1 MLILRP
7 SRNHGLKNKWR
18 SNMRTVCPKCHGEV
32 ELPLEVENGQHVT
45 CSHCGHESSL
55 RVQLSDIDSRQD
67 DDKSEAAAFYVA
79 TTGREYEE
87 CISNYLKANGYKCTL
102 TPESGDQ
109 GVDVIVHLE
118 NVDIAI
124 QCKMYSMPVGNE
136 AVQEVAAGA
145 VHYNCGVA
153 CVVSNSSFTA
163 SAVSLAASNNVRL
176 LHHSQLLEFISEI
189 QHGQSNV
196 NNVSPDFESSD
207 EYKALVERA
216 GQGFEEERTKLGD
229 YYVRQMKIYVGEDL
243 IVASEYLVKACRVG
257 HLYALFAFMQQYLA
271 KQTGNREYELKEDD
285 PFKFVID
292 DMLCDGP
299 ASIPE
304 STLEDINT
312 EFEWARVRTSV
323 LAAAKMPKGR
333 QRDATISEIAF
344 VHKYELKED
353 QTAKR
358 MFYLGQCYL
367 MGFGCEQNLD
377 VAAYYLN
384 YADCH
389 GYHAAGDFLRII
401 VNGSVEKGKQII
413 SDKWSKVVR
422 RVKCLKCDAVVS
434 TASKKCWRCEAP
446 IVNRLPSFLTE
457 I

>member
-1 MLILRP
+1 
-7 SRNHGLKNKWR
+7 
-18 SNMRTVCPKCHGEV
+18 MRTVCPKCHGEV
-32 ELPLEVENGQHVT
+32 ELPLEVENDQHVT

-102 TPESGDQ
+102 TPKSGDQ

-136 AVQEVAAGA
+136 AVQEVVAGA
-145 VHYNCGVA
+145 KYYNCRVA

-163 SAVSLAASNNVRL
+163 SSVSLAASNNVRL

-189 QHGQSNV
+189 QHGQSSV

-216 GQGFEEERTKLGD
+216 RQGFEKERTKLGD
-229 YYVRQMKIYVGEDL
+229 YYVRQMKKYVGEDL
-243 IVASEYLVKACRVG
+243 IVASEYFVKACRVG
-257 HLYALFAFMQQYLA
+257 RIDALCAFLEQYTA
-271 KQTGNREYELKEDD
+271 KETGDCEYELKEDD
-285 PFKFVID
+285 PFKLVID
-292 DMLCDGP
+292 DMLYDGLS
-299 ASIPE
+299 SIPE
-304 STLEDINT
+304 SILEDINT
-312 EFEWARVRTSV
+312 ELYWALAKMSFF
-323 LAAAKMPKGR
+323 AAAKKPKGR
-333 QRDATISEIAF
+333 QRDAAISEIE
-344 VHKYELKED
+344 VVRKYELRED

-367 MGFGCEQNLD
+367 MGIGCEQNLD
-377 VAAYYLN
+377 VSAYYLN
-384 YADCH
+384 YADYH
-389 GYHAAGDFLRII
+389 GYHAAGVILR
-401 VNGSVEKGKQII
+401 NMANCSVEKGKQII
-413 SDKWSKVVR
+413 LNKWSSVVR
-422 RVKCLKCDAVVS
+422 KAKCLKCGAVL
-434 TASKKCWRCEAP
+434 TTEYKNCWRCNAP
-446 IVNRLPSFLTE
+446 VTSPPPPPVFLTE
-457 I
+457 T

>member
-1 MLILRP
+1 MLILRQ
-7 SRNHGLKNKWR
+7 SRNQGLKNKWR

-55 RVQLSDIDSRQD
+55 RVQLSDIYSRQD
-67 DDKSEAAAFYVA
+67 DDKSAAAAFYVA

-87 CISNYLKANGYKCTL
+87 CISNYLKVNGYKCTL

-118 NVDIAI
+118 KVDIAI
-124 QCKMYSMPVGNE
+124 QCKMYSLPVGNE
-136 AVQEVAAGA
+136 AVQEVVAGA
-145 VHYNCGVA
+145 KYYNCRVA

-163 SAVSLAASNNVRL
+163 SSVSLAASNNVRL

-189 QHGQSNV
+189 KHGQSNV

-207 EYKALVERA
+207 EFKALVERA

-257 HLYALFAFMQQYLA
+257 HLDALFAFMQYTTNI
-271 KQTGNREYELKEDD
+271 TGNGAYEFKGDD
-285 PFKFVID
+285 PFKIVID
-292 DMLCDGP
+292 DMLCDGLS
-299 ASIPE
+299 SIPK
-304 STLEDINT
+304 STLEDIHT
-312 EFEWARVRTSV
+312 EFEWACVRISV

-333 QRDATISEIAF
+333 QRDAAISEIEF
-344 VHKYELKED
+344 VHQNEMRED
-353 QTAKR
+353 QTVKSLY
-358 MFYLGQCYL
+358 YLGLCYSE
-367 MGFGCEQNLD
+367 GWGCEQD
-377 VAAYYLN
+377 PDIAAYYLS
-384 YADCH
+384 YADNH
-389 GYHAAGDFLRII
+389 GYHVAGDLLRNI

-413 SDKWSKVVR
+413 SHKWLGIFR
-422 RVKCLKCDAVVS
+422 RIRCGNCDAVVS
-434 TASKKCWRCEAP
+434 TMSKKCWRCGAP
-446 IVNRLPSFLTE
+446 IGNRLPSFLTE